1 MAIPSPVAPGGL
13 VVRSQSDAAPPVATS
28 VACASIVRRSVTT
41 PAQRSPGRDRAHRL
55 SFGDANARVREHA
68 VDEHAKDLLAGGGA
82 CDVEHAAARVPA
94 FEPRLGVERHAQL
107 AEIGNPGGRLPD
119 ELADGAL
126 AAEAAPGPHRVLRVQ
141 LRAVVGSRGR
151 GHATLGEVAGGRAKR
166 PLGQQQHLRL
176 VADAQRGVEARDA
189 AADDGEIAAG
199 SWLDRHCA
207 SFSL

>member
-1 MAIPSPVAPGGL
+1 M
-13 VVRSQSDAAPPVATS
+13 
-28 VACASIVRRSVTT
+28 
-41 PAQRSPGRDRAHRL
+41 
-55 SFGDANARVREHA
+55 REHA
-68 VDEHAKDLLAGGGA
+68 VDEHAEDLLAGGGT

-94 FEPRLGVERHAQL
+94 FEPRLGIERHAEL
-107 AEIGNPGGRLPD
+107 GEIGNPGRRLPD

-126 AAEAAPGPHRVLRVQ
+126 AAQPTAGTHRVLRVQ
-141 LRAVVGSRGR
+141 LGAIVRRRRR
-151 GHATLGEVAGGRAKR
+151 GHAALREVAGGRAQR
-166 PLGQQQHLRL
+166 PLGQQQHVRL